1 MYKMKPGTRV
11 LRSLCLLVPLLLP
24 ASAALAQSFPSK
36 PMRIISIFG
45 VGSVAES
52 SMRLLGQKLTQSL
65 GQPVVVETQ
74 AGAGGVIGGQRVA
87 RSAADGYTLLFTELV
102 QQLVAPML
110 VKEKPFDP
118 VKDLEPI
125 TNALEGGISLIA
137 GTATPFNSMKEF
149 IDYAKRNPGKL
160 SYGSGGVGALNHLQM
175 ELLNGQLGLDITHV
189 PYKGGTASMV
199 DVIANQIPLGFVA
212 IGAAMPNLRS
222 GKLKIL
228 GIVDTKRHP
237 LAPELAVI
245 GDDVPG
251 FEKIPTGLMLYAP
264 AGMPRPIINRLH
276 SEIVAQLNSADYRAE
291 VRKFFFV
298 PVANSLAE
306 AAQQQ
311 RDAMSL
317 IAKAVKSAG
326 IKPE

>member
-1 MYKMKPGTRV
+1 VGSRIN
-11 LRSLCLLVPLLLP
+11 LIALLVPFLLAPL
-24 ASAALAQSFPSK
+24 SAASQTFPAK
-36 PMRIISIFG
+36 PLRIISIFG

-52 SMRLLGQKLTQSL
+52 SMRLLGQRMTQSL

-87 RSAADGYTLLFTELV
+87 RSAPDGYTLLFTELV

-118 VKDLEPI
+118 LKDLEPI
-125 TNALEGGISLIA
+125 TNALEGGICLIA
-137 GTATPFNSMKEF
+137 GTATPFNTIKEF
-149 IDYAKRNPGKL
+149 IDYSKRNPGKL

-175 ELLNGQLGLDITHV
+175 ELLKAQLGLDIIHV
-189 PYKGGTASMV
+189 PYKGGTASMT

-222 GKLKIL
+222 GKLKII
-228 GIVDTKRHP
+228 GIVDTRRHA

-245 GDDVPG
+245 GEEVPG
-251 FEKIPTGLMLYAP
+251 FEKIPGGLMLYGP
-264 AGMPRPIINRLH
+264 AGMPRPIFNRLH
-276 SEIVAQLNSADYRAE
+276 AEFVKQLTSEEYRNE

-298 PVANSLAE
+298 PIANSPQE

-311 RDAMSL
+311 KEAMTL
-317 IAKAVKSAG
+317 IVKALKTAG
-326 IKPE
+326 IVPE

>member
-1 MYKMKPGTRV
+1 MHISRLKK
-11 LRSLCLLVPLLLP
+11 LLVLCIVAAPVA
-24 ASAALAQSFPSK
+24 ASAQLFPSK
-36 PMRIISIFG
+36 PIRIVSIFG

-65 GQPVVVETQ
+65 NQPVVVETQ

-87 RSAADGYTLLFTELV
+87 RSAPDGYTLLFTELV

-110 VKEKPFDP
+110 LKEKPFDP
-118 VKDLEPI
+118 LKDLEPI
-125 TNALEGGISLIA
+125 TNALEGGICLIA

-175 ELLNGQLGLDITHV
+175 ELLNSQLGLDITHV
-189 PYKGGTASMV
+189 PYKGGTASMT

-228 GIVDTKRHP
+228 GIVDNKRHA

-245 GDDVPG
+245 GEEVPG

-264 AGMPRPIINRLH
+264 AGMPRPILTRLH
-276 SEIVAQLNSADYRAE
+276 GEVVAQLNSAEYRAE

-298 PVANSLAE
+298 PVGNSLAE

-311 RDAMSL
+311 KDAMTL
-317 IAKAVKSAG
+317 IAKAVKSSG

>member
-1 MYKMKPGTRV
+1 MTFIQRLP
-11 LRSLCLLVPLLLP
+11 LPLILLL
-24 ASAALAQSFPSK
+24 AALPALGQSYPSK
-36 PMRIISIFG
+36 PLRIVSIFG

-65 GQPVVVETQ
+65 AQPVVVETQ

-87 RSAADGYTLLFTELV
+87 RSAPDGYTLLFTELV

-118 VKDLEPI
+118 LRDLEPV
-125 TNALEGGISLIA
+125 TNALEGGICLIA
-137 GTATPFNSMKEF
+137 GTATPFNTLKEF
-149 IDYAKRNPGKL
+149 IDYAKLNPGKL
-160 SYGSGGVGALNHLQM
+160 AYGSGGVGALNHLQM
-175 ELLNGQLGLDITHV
+175 ELLNAQLGLDITHV
-189 PYKGGTASMV
+189 PYKGGTASMT

-228 GIVDTKRHP
+228 GIVDSRRHP
-237 LAPELAVI
+237 LAPELPVI

-251 FEKIPTGLMLYAP
+251 FERIPSALMLYAP
-264 AGMPRPIINRLH
+264 AGVPRPVMTRLH
-276 SEIVAQLNSADYRAE
+276 AEVVAQLTREEFRAE
-291 VRKFFFV
+291 VRRFFFV
-298 PVANSLAE
+298 PVGNSLAE
-306 AAQQQ
+306 AARQQ
-311 RDAMSL
+311 RDAMTL
-317 IAKAVKSAG
+317 IAKAMKTAG

>member
-1 MYKMKPGTRV
+1 M
-11 LRSLCLLVPLLLP
+11 RSRNHLIALLIVFLIAPL
-24 ASAALAQSFPSK
+24 SAAGQTFPSK
-36 PMRIISIFG
+36 PLRIISIFG

-52 SMRLLGQKLTQSL
+52 SMRLLGQRMTQAL
-65 GQPVVVETQ
+65 GQAVVVETQ

-87 RSAADGYTLLFTELV
+87 RSAPDGHTLLFTELV

-118 VKDLEPI
+118 LRDLEPI
-125 TNALEGGISLIA
+125 TNALEGGICLIA
-137 GTATPFNSMKEF
+137 GTATPFNTMKEF
-149 IDYAKRNPGKL
+149 IEYAKRNPGKL

-175 ELLNGQLGLDITHV
+175 ELLKGQAGLDIAHV
-189 PYKGGTASMV
+189 PYKGGTASMT

-212 IGAAMPNLRS
+212 IGAAMPNLRN

-228 GIVDTKRHP
+228 GIVDTRRHP

-245 GDDVPG
+245 GQEVPG

-264 AGMPRPIINRLH
+264 AGMPRPILTRLH
-276 SEIVAQLNSADYRAE
+276 AEFVKQLSSPEYRAE

-311 RDAMSL
+311 KDAMTL
-317 IAKAVKSAG
+317 IAKAVKTAG
-326 IKPE
+326 IAPE